1 MSQFRIRFHLVG
13 GGDDKPSND
22 LATDWV
28 AFRDLPFVPRVGDTV
43 QIGKDDDYRV
53 VEAVHYTAGP
63 QLDLC
68 VFLEDD
74 MNCSTATIVSQGW
87 EVDVGQAHAPE
98 PIRVVTVSH
107 QVSHDLPASLFCISS
122 VCQPTTT
129 DIAPQFDE
137 PYTGCEIDSTGTP
150 RCPTCSCQL
159 SPVPF

>member
-63 QLDLC
+63 ELDVC

-74 MNCSTATIVSQGW
+74 MNCSTATLAEQGW
-87 EVDVGQAHAPE
+87 QVDVGQGHAPD
-98 PIRVVTVSH
+98 PVRVVVDLSH
-107 QVSHDLPASLFCISS
+107 LPESMYCISS
-122 VCQPTTT
+122 QCQPTAF

-137 PYTGCEIDSTGTP
+137 PYTGCEIDAGGVP
-150 RCPTCSCQL
+150 RCPTCSCRL